1 MNFPASR
8 RSPCLA
14 DPVRARRSSR
24 STGETL
30 RLLEA
35 LQSNAPVGFGFID
48 RDFRIVRLN
57 ETLAAVTEL
66 TVANHLGQTVSAAL
80 PLLWPRLEPLFRR
93 VLEAGQ
99 AVLDVE
105 MAGGSADPA
114 RRRYWLTSFFPVSSE
129 DEIIGIGVVV
139 VDITKRKRAE
149 DAAHFQA
156 ELLDAVG
163 QAVVATDQRGLVVYW
178 NGAAEQMYGWTAS
191 EAVGRKVRDLIS
203 SGETPDLTASISAVL
218 LRGQSWSGDFRVTR
232 SDGTRFPVY
241 STATPVL
248 GPDGTLVAVIAVSMD
263 VTEREAGEQ
272 ARRQL
277 AAIVEGS
284 GDAIFGATT
293 DGTVTSWNA
302 AAEGLFGYTADEII
316 GQSVELLAPAGKAM
330 EQAQMRVR
338 LSAGGPHERLETTR
352 RCKDG
357 RLVEVLITASTA
369 TDKSNNVVGLSVIA
383 HDITVRRVAQRALE
397 ASQHRLGVAQRIA
410 HLGSFE
416 LDVISQA
423 MTWSDEL
430 HRILGLDETV
440 EPSSDL
446 FASMVHPDDL
456 PVLSR
461 AWLGA
466 IEQRSAFDLI
476 YRVVRPDGTQR
487 WVQAHAVPELA
498 EDGAVVTMVGTVMDD
513 TERIEADRV
522 CRAAEARFEIGFE
535 QAGIG
540 TAIVGLDGVPQ
551 RVNLAVCALL
561 GRPADLLVGRRWTEY
576 THPDE
581 VPLWKVLET
590 RVGAGSDT
598 YADERRYLRPGG
610 ATVWASCNVTLVRD
624 DSGEPQYFVAQLQ
637 DITDRKHMEE
647 EAAHQALHDSL
658 TGLANRLL
666 LADRVA
672 HGLAGSHRRR
682 SPLGMIFVDL
692 DHFKMVNDSLGYSC
706 GDDMLRYVAQ
716 RMVAAIRPGDTVAR
730 FGGDE
735 FVIVCD
741 DVTASEA
748 EEIAGRVLRAL
759 SQPFRVG
766 DRTTMVTASLGV
778 VIADHD
784 ATAES
789 LLRDSGLAMYRAK
802 ERGRCRVE
810 LFDDV
815 LRSKADRRRATAS
828 ALNCALEREEFRIL
842 YQPVVDLSTGAMISA
857 EALLRWQHP
866 DRGLVGPDEFIPLA
880 EETGLIVP
888 LGTWVF
894 EQACRQLAEWQR
906 MSPTMSV
913 AVNVSVRQMLAP
925 DIAARFGEIIK
936 RTGVRPE
943 SLYLELTESMF
954 MEDVEYFGRTLADLK
969 SLGVRLSIDDFGT
982 GFSSLSYLKR
992 YPLDAVKVDRAF
1004 VDGLGTDPHD
1014 TALVTAI
1021 IAMADALGLEVTAE
1035 GVETRDQLGNLKK
1048 LGCPRAQ
1055 GFYLARPMPSATVI
1069 QLLANSNRWNL
1080 D

>member
-1 MNFPASR
+1 MNLPASR
-8 RSPCLA
+8 RSPCVT
-14 DPVRARRSSR
+14 DPLRARRSSR
-24 STGETL
+24 SAAETL

-35 LQSNAPVGFGFID
+35 LQSNAPVGFGFVD
-48 RDFRIVRLN
+48 RDLRIVRLN

-66 TVANHLGQTVSAAL
+66 TAADHLGQTVSAAL

-105 MAGGSADPA
+105 IGGGSADPA

-139 VDITKRKRAE
+139 LDITKRKHAE
-149 DAAHFQA
+149 EAAHFQA

-191 EAVGRKVRDLIS
+191 DAIGRKVRDLIS

-218 LRGQSWSGDFRVTR
+218 LRGQSWSGDFQVTR
-232 SDGTRFPVY
+232 IDGTRFPVY

-248 GPDGTLVAVIAVSMD
+248 GPDGSLVAVIAVSMD
-263 VTEREAGEQ
+263 VAEREAGEQ

-277 AAIVEGS
+277 AAIVEGT

-416 LDVISQA
+416 LDIISQA

-430 HRILGLDETV
+430 HRILGLDETI

-456 PVLSR
+456 PVLSQ

-476 YRVVRPDGTQR
+476 YRVVRPDGSQR
-487 WVQAHAVPELA
+487 WVRGRAVPELA

-576 THPDE
+576 AHPDE
-581 VPLWKVLET
+581 VPLLTIIET
-590 RVGAGSDT
+590 RVAAGCDT

-610 ATVWASCNVTLVRD
+610 AIVWASCNVTLVRD

-672 HGLAGSHRRR
+672 HGLAGAHRRG

-692 DHFKMVNDSLGYSC
+692 DHFKMVNESFGYSC
-706 GDDMLRYVAQ
+706 GDDLLRYVAQ
-716 RMVAAIRPGDTVAR
+716 RMVAAIRPSDTVAR

-741 DVTASEA
+741 DVTAVEA

-815 LRSKADRRRATAS
+815 LRSKADRRRSTAS

-894 EQACRQLAEWQR
+894 EQACRQLLEWQC

-1021 IAMADALGLEVTAE
+1021 IAMANALGLEVTAE

-1055 GFYLARPMPSATVI
+1055 GFYLARPAPSATVT
-1069 QLLANSNRWNL
+1069 QLLARSNRWNL